1 MTERSKRVNKIP
13 GPTLPETENHKKSV
27 HIITFGCQMNQH
39 DSGVVSGLLEKAGY
53 GMAPSPETA
62 DVILFNTCCVR
73 DHAEQRLYSRIS
85 QLKGLKKK
93 KPNLLLGI
101 GGCVAQKE
109 KAALTERFPH
119 VDIVFGTN
127 AINDIVPLLKK
138 AEQGQRPVI
147 AVPEDGPAPRSHAA
161 VSRDRPSI
169 HAWVSIMRGCDNHCS
184 YCIVPLVRGPQR
196 SKSPEEVVEEV
207 TALAEQGI
215 VEVTLLGQNVNSY
228 GCDLETHVTFA
239 HLLDML
245 NEIPGLARIRFTTSH
260 PKDISEELM
269 HAMGR
274 LPKVC
279 EHLHLPVQSGS
290 SRILKRMNRRYSS
303 EGYLEKVAHLR
314 EIVPTVSLTTD
325 VIVGFPG
332 ETDEDFEQTRS
343 LLGQVEFDGAY
354 IFKFSPR
361 SGTPGSRLDDKLDQ
375 KLIVQRHRTLLEFQK
390 QISLQ
395 RLKKLVGTTQSILP
409 DRIDVKRPGNVLG
422 RTRGHRVATLPGT
435 DELLGNEIDTQISHL
450 SGWTLIGEEA
460 NKIVD
465 NQDAKTKQ

>member
-1 MTERSKRVNKIP
+1 V
-13 GPTLPETENHKKSV
+13 
-27 HIITFGCQMNQH
+27 
-39 DSGVVSGLLEKAGY
+39 
-53 GMAPSPETA
+53 
-62 DVILFNTCCVR
+62 
-73 DHAEQRLYSRIS
+73 
-85 QLKGLKKK
+85 
-93 KPNLLLGI
+93 
-101 GGCVAQKE
+101 
-109 KAALTERFPH
+109 
-119 VDIVFGTN
+119 
-127 AINDIVPLLKK
+127 
-138 AEQGQRPVI
+138 
-147 AVPEDGPAPRSHAA
+147 
-161 VSRDRPSI
+161 
-169 HAWVSIMRGCDNHCS
+169 
-184 YCIVPLVRGPQR
+184 
-196 SKSPEEVVEEV
+196 
-207 TALAEQGI
+207 
-215 VEVTLLGQNVNSY
+215 
-228 GCDLETHVTFA
+228 
-239 HLLDML
+239 
-245 NEIPGLARIRFTTSH
+245 
-260 PKDISEELM
+260 
-269 HAMGR
+269 
-274 LPKVC
+274 
-279 EHLHLPVQSGS
+279 
-290 SRILKRMNRRYSS
+290 NRRYSS